1 MARQRAEV
9 TEVINRNALVSIA
22 LLQGYVAFLPVY
34 DPGIDL
40 ILYSE
45 TTGDLKKVQLKGR
58 WTINKKYVGRDIHV
72 AFPDRGIWYVAPHDE
87 VLLEFSRAQFKL
99 DGVSW
104 TRDGEYSYAP
114 LSKKMLALL
123 EPYRFGSPKNAQD
136 AAEEA
141 VSAVNP

>member
-9 TEVINRNALVSIA
+9 TEVINRNALISIA
-22 LLQGYVAFLPVY
+22 LTQGYVAFLPVY

-45 TTGDLKKVQLKGR
+45 LTGDLKKVQLKGR
-58 WTINKKYVGRDIHV
+58 WTINKKYRDRDIHI

-87 VLLEFSRAQFKL
+87 VLLEFSKAQFKL

-104 TRDGEYSYAP
+104 VRDGEYSYAP
-114 LSKKMLALL
+114 LSKKMLTLL
-123 EPYRFGSPKNAQD
+123 EPYRFGDPGVAI
-136 AAEEA
+136 EEA
-141 VSAVNP
+141 EKQADHC